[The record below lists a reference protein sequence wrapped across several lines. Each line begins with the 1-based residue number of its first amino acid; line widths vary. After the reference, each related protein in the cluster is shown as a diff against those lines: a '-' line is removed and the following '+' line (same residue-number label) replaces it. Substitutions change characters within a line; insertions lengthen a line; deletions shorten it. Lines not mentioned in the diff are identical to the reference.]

1 MRFELIFG
9 ILFAVSILSL
19 AHASAEPEVLMVSV
33 SPESVDNQVE
43 EEVNFDGDCTV
54 CNDDQ
59 LEYFYWNSSID
70 GVLAS
75 DSDFMN
81 LNFVMGSTLFTDGE
95 HNITLQVKGD
105 GNWSEIND
113 NSTTTLTV
121 TGDDGKGSEIT
132 VNFDITP
139 PSLHLGEVARFESC
153 TTMQPEPQPCVEDIA
168 PDLSFEWE
176 IQWNGEGN
184 WSYLGYTESFE
195 SNQFQEGNH
204 NVKLIITNNKDGEVS
219 LPSIKELLVLP
230 PIPILDVDGSDEL
243 STKEDTDLLIT
254 SSCLDNTFEEIECSY
269 EWEMWEDKDGGS
281 LLFRL
286 YTRNI
291 TLDNLTEETHMY
303 VLMGRAVDESGT
315 YSSWVNIY
323 ILVNPPNVSPQASI
337 DISPESLGGLTP
349 EYYQYSTLTFGSSNS
364 NDPDGQ
370 IVAYKWWHNNEIV
383 SEESNWIFLFDEEPG
398 PNGKIYQV
406 KLEVRDD
413 NGIWSSKVS
422 ANFKIVENTP
432 PKASFDIS
440 SEGMSYS
447 FNSTSSDV
455 EGMVA
460 YFEWFVNG
468 EFISSN
474 RNTTWLANVSGTY
487 EITLTVWDDGG
498 LWSNTTQNIEVVF
511 SSFEQKNFMVSFSS
525 KNIEPGDSFTMD
537 FSKTTGDVKHYEVVV
552 NNPNGSR
559 NYYTVTIPTADGYK
573 FSLMFPVKGVYA
585 LDITVIWADGI
596 AQDNMADFY
605 GPTVNVGGDGT
616 DILEEKPLEEV
627 DDSGLPSISL
637 LVTLLVT
644 SLIAVSRRQR

>member
-204 NVKLIITNNKDGEVS
+204 NVKLIITNNS
-219 LPSIKELLVLP
+219 
-230 PIPILDVDGSDEL
+230 
-243 STKEDTDLLIT
+243 LIT
-254 SSCLDNTFEEIECSY
+254 HLIE
-269 EWEMWEDKDGGS
+269 
-281 LLFRL
+281 
-286 YTRNI
+286 
-291 TLDNLTEETHMY
+291 
-303 VLMGRAVDESGT
+303 
-315 YSSWVNIY
+315 
-323 ILVNPPNVSPQASI
+323 
-337 DISPESLGGLTP
+337 
-349 EYYQYSTLTFGSSNS
+349 
-364 NDPDGQ
+364 
-370 IVAYKWWHNNEIV
+370 
-383 SEESNWIFLFDEEPG
+383 
-398 PNGKIYQV
+398 
-406 KLEVRDD
+406 
-413 NGIWSSKVS
+413 
-422 ANFKIVENTP
+422 
-432 PKASFDIS
+432 
-440 SEGMSYS
+440 
-447 FNSTSSDV
+447 
-455 EGMVA
+455 
-460 YFEWFVNG
+460 
-468 EFISSN
+468 
-474 RNTTWLANVSGTY
+474 
-487 EITLTVWDDGG
+487 
-498 LWSNTTQNIEVVF
+498 
-511 SSFEQKNFMVSFSS
+511 
-525 KNIEPGDSFTMD
+525 
-537 FSKTTGDVKHYEVVV
+537 
-552 NNPNGSR
+552 
-559 NYYTVTIPTADGYK
+559 
-573 FSLMFPVKGVYA
+573 
-585 LDITVIWADGI
+585 
-596 AQDNMADFY
+596 
-605 GPTVNVGGDGT
+605 
-616 DILEEKPLEEV
+616 
-627 DDSGLPSISL
+627 
-637 LVTLLVT
+637 
-644 SLIAVSRRQR
+644 